1 MKALMKLQRG
11 DGFVELREVEEP
23 RPVSDE
29 VLVEVK
35 RAGICFT
42 DIHILHNEFPKAN
55 PPFILGHEFSGV
67 IKRVGTDVR
76 DWKVGIGLFR
86 RRRLIHADTAV
97 SAGRAT
103 PSSPPLRSAILGPS
117 WMPLKST
124 QS

>member
-1 MKALMKLQRG
+1 MKALMKLQKG

-55 PPFILGHEFSGV
+55 PPSS
-67 IKRVGTDVR
+67 
-76 DWKVGIGLFR
+76 
-86 RRRLIHADTAV
+86 
-97 SAGRAT
+97 SATNFPG
-103 PSSPPLRSAILGPS
+103 
-117 WMPLKST
+117 
-124 QS
+124 